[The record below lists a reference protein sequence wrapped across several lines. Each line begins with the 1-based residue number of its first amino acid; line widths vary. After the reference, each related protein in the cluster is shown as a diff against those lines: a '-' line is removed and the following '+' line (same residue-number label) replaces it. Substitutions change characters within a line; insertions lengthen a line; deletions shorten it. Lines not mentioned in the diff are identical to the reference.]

1 MIIQGMATSIVMN
14 MKRSSIPIEGQF
26 SSRPVQINTM
36 VVHTERHFKTKLCK
50 EADKAEDTRYGA
62 HNIVK
67 ANEEGS
73 VICNR
78 GTT

>member
-1 MIIQGMATSIVMN
+1 MN

-26 SSRPVQINTM
+26 SNRTVEINTM
-36 VVHTERHFKTKLCK
+36 VIHTERHFKPELCK

-67 ANEEGS
+67 ANEKGS
-73 VICNR
+73 VICDR

>member
-1 MIIQGMATSIVMN
+1 M
-14 MKRSSIPIEGQF
+14 PIESQF
-26 SSRPVQINTM
+26 SGRKVQINTM
-36 VVHTERHFKTKLCK
+36 VVHTERHFKPKLCK

-62 HNIVK
+62 HNVVE
-67 ANEEGS
+67 ANEKGS